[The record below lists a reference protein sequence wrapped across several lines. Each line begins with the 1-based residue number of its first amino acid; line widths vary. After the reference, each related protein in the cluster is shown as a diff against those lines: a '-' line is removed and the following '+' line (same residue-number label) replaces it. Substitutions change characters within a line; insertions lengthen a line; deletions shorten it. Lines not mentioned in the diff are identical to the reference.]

1 MMDTIKPLT
10 TMELEIAELVG
21 RGHRVKQVHAMLKER
36 GRHMAIST
44 LNTRIRDVAYKLQNP
59 LGLPP
64 MAIIRVWWSTKKA
77 A

>member
-1 MMDTIKPLT
+1 MSDTIKPLT
-10 TMELEIAELVG
+10 AIELEIAELVG
-21 RGHRVKQVHAMLKER
+21 RGLRVKQVHLSLKER

-44 LNTRIRDVAYKLQNP
+44 LNTRIRDVAYKLPNP

-64 MAIIRVWWSTKKA
+64 MAIIRLWWCTKKA

>member
-1 MMDTIKPLT
+1 MNETIKPLT
-10 TMELEIAELVG
+10 AMELEIAELVG
-21 RGHRVKQVHAMLKER
+21 AGHRVKQVHALLRER

-44 LNTRIRDVAYKLQNP
+44 LNTRIRDVAYKLHNP

-64 MAIIRVWWSTKKA
+64 MALIRVWWCTKKA